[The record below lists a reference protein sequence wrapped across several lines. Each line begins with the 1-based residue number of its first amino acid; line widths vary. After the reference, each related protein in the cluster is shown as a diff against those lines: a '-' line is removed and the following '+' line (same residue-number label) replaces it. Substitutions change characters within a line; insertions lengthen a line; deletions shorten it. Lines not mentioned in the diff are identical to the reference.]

1 MPFLTCWNCGAKM
14 QQYPGARFT
23 ICQHCKSQNF
33 PQSPTPMTAAQTPSP
48 SFPAVPMKKPFFKR
62 KVVLLGIVLLV
73 IMIAVVASAAN
84 NPSTISGTSKS
95 PGTSQNKA
103 MKISYTVVN
112 LGDASQWDPS
122 IAPGS
127 AFLVVNMTIHNQG
140 YDTFSVNPLYFKAV
154 VDNVAY
160 SYSTYSYKLGDEG
173 YTRLGVASVLDGG
186 TFTGAL
192 AFEVP
197 QGYSQVSMQYQGL
210 RTYSI
215 DWIRA

>member
-1 MPFLTCWNCGAKM
+1 
-14 QQYPGARFT
+14 
-23 ICQHCKSQNF
+23 
-33 PQSPTPMTAAQTPSP
+33 
-48 SFPAVPMKKPFFKR
+48 MKKPFFKR

-140 YDTFSVNPLYFKAV
+140 YDTFSVNPFYFKAV

-186 TFTGAL
+186 TITGAL

-210 RTYSI
+210 RTYSAHKCQARTLLFTPSDSSVRI
-215 DWIRA
+215 PRSLSSDLSRDRVKPLARLWATASRLLVGHVQI